1 MATWQW
7 ATVDDHTKGTGHT
20 SSRVLIQINTPP
32 AKIANGDVNIAER
45 QSKEGG
51 ILKDRAVEVY
61 DVGNSLSL
69 TYRDVGVSR
78 MPRGLRQ
85 IASNDQAQ
93 GCDPLNR
100 PKDRQ
105 ARFPQAIGAS
115 IV

>member
-51 ILKDRAVEVY
+51 ILRDRAVEVY

-78 MPRGLRQ
+78 MPRGLRSSCA
-85 IASNDQAQ
+85 ILLSHGESPSNVADALMLEKAS
-93 GCDPLNR
+93 
-100 PKDRQ
+100 
-105 ARFPQAIGAS
+105 
-115 IV
+115 